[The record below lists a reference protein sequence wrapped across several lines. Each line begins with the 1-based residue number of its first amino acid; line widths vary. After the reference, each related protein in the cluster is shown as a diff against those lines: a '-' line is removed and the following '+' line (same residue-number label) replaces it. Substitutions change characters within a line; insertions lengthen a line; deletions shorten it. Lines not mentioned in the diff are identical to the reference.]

1 MMILTEKELAGKL
14 GLSQNTIRNWRLKL
28 GLPYFGTPGRI
39 FYRWESVETW
49 MSEQEARNAIRHV
62 EELETVNRIIA

>member
-28 GLPYFGTPGRI
+28 GLPYFGTAGRI

-49 MSEQEARNAIRHV
+49 MSEQEAMNAMRHA
-62 EELETVNRIIA
+62 EELETDNRIIA

>member
-28 GLPYFGTPGRI
+28 GLPHFGTAGRI

-49 MSEQEARNAIRHV
+49 MSEQEARNTLRHA
-62 EELETVNRIIA
+62 EELETDNRIIS